1 MGWGSGTR
9 AQVKEWGLGRYNRGY
24 GGESGDAG
32 GGAED
37 SSGETGGSGG
47 RAVALDGGTVD
58 SGSAAGIWDRQPGTR
73 TDVMETRADG
83 WGSRRRNREFSS
95 GAGGLSDETR
105 GSDMDQDVRSL
116 KIGTRAGKPRTQA
129 VE

>member
-1 MGWGSGTR
+1 MGAR
-9 AQVKEWGLGRYNRGY
+9 AVKQGY

-58 SGSAAGIWDRQPGTR
+58 SGRQPGAR
-73 TDVMETRADG
+73 ADVMETP
-83 WGSRRRNREFSS
+83 RN
-95 GAGGLSDETR
+95 
-105 GSDMDQDVRSL
+105 
-116 KIGTRAGKPRTQA
+116 QA